1 MLRLSFSCVNGSHA
15 ALHFCLLT
23 ATSGSHPIYLF
34 IIFYLFPPCANIDG
48 TGKRIEVARPVVDL
62 DGDEVKYN
70 LHILLR
76 SCPYLPCGFSLI
88 YWNLDDQNHLGEDQ
102 GNAHFPL
109 LEGTLST
116 CPVSR
121 ISKLFSDMA

>member
-1 MLRLSFSCVNGSHA
+1 MAHA
-15 ALHFCLLT
+15 RPCTFCLLT
-23 ATSGSHPIYLF
+23 ATSGSHPNLF
-34 IIFYLFPPCANIDG
+34 IYYIFYLSLPCANKDG

-62 DGDEVKYN
+62 DGDEVMYN
-70 LHILLR
+70 LHIFFAFISLFAMWFF
-76 SCPYLPCGFSLI
+76 PYLFGF
-88 YWNLDDQNHLGEDQ
+88 LDDQNHLGEDQ

-121 ISKLFSDMA
+121 ISKLFSDMAWCHLD